1 MCAVP
6 VGIGAMLMSK
16 NIDILADVI
25 KSGFLTV
32 LFIGGG
38 IVIPITVVII
48 EKIRKNKN
56 KAETVQ

>member
-48 EKIRKNKN
+48 EKIQKNKN
-56 KAETVQ
+56 KARFN